1 VRSTR
6 SKRLRKIWSLGLI
19 CLLMSGCAGIS
30 VIDVSCLIPALGV
43 IRPSQADTQG
53 TKEQIAD
60 HNDAR
65 RVLCPKKP

>member
-1 VRSTR
+1 M
-6 SKRLRKIWSLGLI
+6 LI
-19 CLLMSGCAGIS
+19 FLLMSGCAGTT
-30 VIDVSCLIPALGV
+30 VIDVSCLIPALGT